1 MGMGMSATTAADWR
15 GVAAE
20 KHDET
25 PGRMGVRLR
34 ARSRRL
40 LLRLV
45 RPYRR
50 ELAICTV
57 MVIVTTVFNLAGPYL
72 VAVGI
77 DRGIPALRSGDWTP
91 ILLVFT
97 SMAVSAVIAATTRAW
112 FLNRVGS
119 VAQTMLLDLRRMVF
133 AKFQSLPLAFHEN
146 YTSGR
151 VISRLTSDP
160 DALNDLIDNGLDGLL
175 DAVLTVSAIGAMMA
189 FLDWPMALV
198 VGCAFPFLWL
208 LMRWFSRRS
217 AVAYRRTRETIAALI
232 VHFVETCNGIRAVKA
247 FRREPR
253 NNEIFDQLNNEFRD
267 ANATTMSLLSIFI
280 PGMKMIG
287 SVTTAAVIVYGGY
300 RVLDG
305 DLQIGIL
312 VGFLLYLRRFFHPLE
327 DIAMFYNSF
336 QSGTAALEK
345 LSGILEQPSSL
356 REPADPTP
364 LPARI
369 AGTVEFRDV
378 VFAYP
383 ERESDMS
390 SASGETEGPGSAAEA
405 EAGAVAVAVA
415 VAGAE
420 TGDVQTGAGAGAVI
434 LPLLDLAIP
443 AGQTVALVGATG
455 AGKSTLARLLCRFY
469 DPRDGSVR
477 IDGIDV
483 RDLADADLRRA
494 VVMVAQENFLFSGSV
509 ADNIAFGKPGATREE
524 VEAAARAIGADEF
537 ISALPDGYDTDV
549 KKRGGRLSAG
559 QRQLVAFAR
568 AFIADP
574 AVLVL
579 DEATSSLDVPSERLV
594 QRALRTILAD
604 RTALIIAHRLS
615 TVEIAD
621 RVLVM
626 EQGRIVEDGSPA
638 DLLAEGTG
646 RFAGLHEAWRES
658 LV

>member
-1 MGMGMSATTAADWR
+1 MTTTTTTEWR
-15 GVAAE
+15 GVAVE
-20 KHDET
+20 KKDDL
-25 PGRMGVRLR
+25 PDKRGIRLR
-34 ARSRRL
+34 ARSRKL
-40 LLRLV
+40 LAELV
-45 RPYRR
+45 RPHRR
-50 ELAICTV
+50 ELLFCTG
-57 MVIVTTVFNLAGPYL
+57 MVLVQTVFNMAGPYL
-72 VAVGI
+72 VSIGI
-77 DRGIPALRSGDWTP
+77 DRGIPALRRGDWGP
-91 ILLVFT
+91 ITAVFVA
-97 SMAVSAVIAATTRAW
+97 MVISAILASGLRAI
-112 FLNRVGS
+112 FLNKVGRIG
-119 VAQTMLLDLRRMVF
+119 QTMLLNLRRMVF
-133 AKFQSLPLAFHEN
+133 MKFQALPLAFHEN

-175 DAVLTVSAIGAMMA
+175 DAVLTVSAIGIMMA
-189 FLDWPMALV
+189 VLDVPLTLV
-198 VGCAFPFLWL
+198 VALAFPAMLL
-208 LMRWFSRRS
+208 LMRWFSRHS

-253 NNEIFDQLNNEFRD
+253 NEEIFGQLNNEFRA
-267 ANATTMSLLSIFI
+267 ANARAMNLLAIFI
-280 PGMKMIG
+280 PGMKT
-287 SVTTAAVIVYGGY
+287 VAAFTTAAVVVYGGF
-300 RVLDG
+300 RVMDG
-305 DLQIGIL
+305 NIQIGVL
-312 VGFLLYLRRFFHPLE
+312 VGFVLYLRRFFHPLE

-345 LSGILEQPSSL
+345 LSGVLEEANELP
-356 REPADPTP
+356 EPADPKP
-364 LPARI
+364 LPSPLR
-369 AGTVEFRDV
+369 GEVSFEGVT
-378 VFAYP
+378 FAYP
-383 ERESDMS
+383 KRESDET
-390 SASGETEGPGSAAEA
+390 SASGAGAEA
-405 EAGAVAVAVA
+405 EDIG
-415 VAGAE
+415 
-420 TGDVQTGAGAGAVI
+420 TGGKVI
-434 LPLLDLAIP
+434 LPLLDLEVP

-469 DPRDGSVR
+469 DPQDGAVCV
-477 IDGIDV
+477 DGVDV

-494 VVMVAQENFLFSGSV
+494 VVMVTQENFLFAGSV
-509 ADNIAFGKPGATREE
+509 ADNIAFGRPDATRPEI
-524 VEAAARAIGADEF
+524 EAAARAIGAHEF

-579 DEATSSLDVPSERLV
+579 DEATSSLDVPSERMV

-626 EQGRIVEDGSPA
+626 EQGRIVEDGEPSA
-638 DLLAEGTG
+638 LLAAGTG
-646 RFAGLHEAWRES
+646 RFAGLHQAWRES

>member
-1 MGMGMSATTAADWR
+1 MVVVQTACA
-15 GVAAE
+15 
-20 KHDET
+20 
-25 PGRMGVRLR
+25 M
-34 ARSRRL
+34 
-40 LLRLV
+40 
-45 RPYRR
+45 
-50 ELAICTV
+50 
-57 MVIVTTVFNLAGPYL
+57 AGPYL

-77 DRGIPALRSGDWTP
+77 DHGIPALRDGDWAP
-91 ILLVFT
+91 IIGVFAGMLT
-97 SMAVSAVIAATTRAW
+97 SAIAASGLRAV
-112 FLNRVGS
+112 FLNRVGRIG
-119 VAQTMLLDLRRMVF
+119 QTMLLDLRRLVF
-133 AKFQSLPLAFHEN
+133 SKFQSLPLAFHEN

-175 DAVLTVSAIGAMMA
+175 DAVLTVSAIGIMMA
-189 FLDWPMALV
+189 VLDVPLFLV
-198 VGCAFPFLWL
+198 VMVALPFMLL
-208 LMRWFSRRS
+208 LMRWFSRKS

-253 NNEIFDQLNNEFRD
+253 NNEIFGLLNDDYRA
-267 ANATTMSLLSIFI
+267 ANARAMNLLAVFI

-287 SVTTAAVIVYGGY
+287 STTTAAVLVYGGY
-300 RVLDG
+300 RVMDG
-305 DLQIGIL
+305 DLQVGVL
-312 VGFLLYLRRFFHPLE
+312 VGFVLYLRQFFHPLE

-345 LSGILEQPSSL
+345 LSGILDEASTLP
-356 REPADPTP
+356 EPTDPTP
-364 LPARI
+364 LPAAI
-369 AGTVEFRDV
+369 AGAVTFSGVT
-378 VFAYP
+378 FAYP
-383 ERESDMS
+383 KRETDQS
-390 SASGETEGPGSAAEA
+390 SASGETSTGTTLVEQVVTVSADGEEHVGPG
-405 EAGAVAVAVA
+405 GK
-415 VAGAE
+415 
-420 TGDVQTGAGAGAVI
+420 VI
-434 LPLLDLAIP
+434 LPLLDLAVP

-469 DPRDGSVR
+469 DPQSGAVEVDGV
-477 IDGIDV
+477 DV
-483 RDLADADLRRA
+483 RDLADRDLRRA
-494 VVMVAQENFLFSGSV
+494 VVMVTQENFLFTGSV
-509 ADNIAFGKPGATREE
+509 ADNIAFGKPDATRAQ
-524 VEAAARAIGADEF
+524 VEAAAKAIGAHEF
-537 ISALPDGYDTDV
+537 ISALPEGYDTDV

-579 DEATSSLDVPSERLV
+579 DEATSSLDVPSERMV
-594 QRALRTILAD
+594 QRALRTILRD

-626 EQGRIVEDGSPA
+626 EDGRIVEDGSPA
-638 DLLAEGTG
+638 ELLAEGSG

>member
-1 MGMGMSATTAADWR
+1 MTTTTTTDWR
-15 GVAAE
+15 GVAVE
-20 KHDET
+20 KKDDL
-25 PGRMGVRLR
+25 PDKRGIRLR

-40 LLRLV
+40 LGELV
-45 RPYRR
+45 RPHRG
-50 ELAICTV
+50 ELLFCTG
-57 MVIVTTVFNLAGPYL
+57 MVLVQTVFNMAGPYL
-72 VAVGI
+72 VSIGI
-77 DRGIPALRSGDWTP
+77 DRGIPALRRGDWGP
-91 ILLVFT
+91 ITAVFVAMVL
-97 SMAVSAVIAATTRAW
+97 SAILASGLRAV
-112 FLNRVGS
+112 FLNKVGRIG
-119 VAQTMLLDLRRMVF
+119 QTMLLNLRRMVF
-133 AKFQSLPLAFHEN
+133 MKFQALPLAFHEN

-175 DAVLTVSAIGAMMA
+175 DAVLTVSAIGIMMA
-189 FLDWPMALV
+189 VLDVPLTLV
-198 VGCAFPFLWL
+198 VALAFPAMLL
-208 LMRWFSRRS
+208 LMRWFSRHS

-253 NNEIFDQLNNEFRD
+253 NEEIFGQLNNEFRA
-267 ANATTMSLLSIFI
+267 ANARAMNLLAIFI
-280 PGMKMIG
+280 PGMKT
-287 SVTTAAVIVYGGY
+287 VAAFTTAAVVVYGGF
-300 RVLDG
+300 RVMDG
-305 DLQIGIL
+305 NIQIGVL
-312 VGFLLYLRRFFHPLE
+312 VGFVLYLRRFFHPLE

-345 LSGILEQPSSL
+345 LSGVLEEANELP
-356 REPADPTP
+356 EPADPKP
-364 LPARI
+364 LPSPLR
-369 AGTVEFRDV
+369 GEVSFEGVT
-378 VFAYP
+378 FAYP
-383 ERESDMS
+383 KRESDET
-390 SASGETEGPGSAAEA
+390 SASGAGAEA
-405 EAGAVAVAVA
+405 EDIG
-415 VAGAE
+415 
-420 TGDVQTGAGAGAVI
+420 TGGKVI
-434 LPLLDLAIP
+434 LPLLDLEVP

-469 DPRDGSVR
+469 DPQDGAVR
-477 IDGIDV
+477 VDGVDV
-483 RDLADADLRRA
+483 RDLADTDLRRA
-494 VVMVAQENFLFSGSV
+494 VVMVTQENFLFAGSV
-509 ADNIAFGKPGATREE
+509 ADNIAFGRPDATRPEI
-524 VEAAARAIGADEF
+524 EAAARAIGAHEF

-579 DEATSSLDVPSERLV
+579 DEATSSLDVPSERMV

-626 EQGRIVEDGSPA
+626 EQGRIVEDGEPSA
-638 DLLAEGTG
+638 LLAAGTG
-646 RFAGLHEAWRES
+646 RFAGLHQAWRES

>member
-1 MGMGMSATTAADWR
+1 MTTTTTTSLPGSPPAPAPAGPNPDWR
-15 GVAAE
+15 GVAPE
-20 KHDET
+20 KQDDL
-25 PGRMGVRLR
+25 PAKAGIRLR

-40 LLRLV
+40 LGELV
-45 RPYRR
+45 RPHRA
-50 ELAICTV
+50 ELVVCAV
-57 MVIVTTVFNLAGPYL
+57 MVLVQTVFNLAGPYL
-72 VAVGI
+72 VAIGI
-77 DRGIPALRSGDWTP
+77 DHGIPALKRGDWGP
-91 ILLVFT
+91 IVAVFVG
-97 SMAVSAVIAATTRAW
+97 MVISAVLAAGLRAV
-112 FLNRVGS
+112 FLNRVGRIG
-119 VAQTMLLDLRRMVF
+119 QTMLLNLRRRVF
-133 AKFQSLPLAFHEN
+133 TQFQALPLAFHEN

-175 DAVLTVSAIGAMMA
+175 DALLTVSAIGVMMA
-189 FLDWPMALV
+189 ILDVPLTLV
-198 VGCAFPFLWL
+198 VALAFPLMLL
-208 LMRWFSRRS
+208 LMRWFSRHS

-253 NNEIFDQLNNEFRD
+253 NEEIFGQLNDDYRA
-267 ANATTMSLLSIFI
+267 ANARAMTLLAVFI
-280 PGMKMIG
+280 PGMKVIAA
-287 SVTTAAVIVYGGY
+287 VTTAAVIVYGGL
-300 RVLDG
+300 RVMDG
-305 DLQIGIL
+305 DIKVGVL
-312 VGFLLYLRRFFHPLE
+312 VGFVLYLRRFFHPLE

-345 LSGILEQPSSL
+345 LSGILEEANALPQP
-356 REPADPTP
+356 EHPKP
-364 LPARI
+364 LPDPVHGAVSFEGVR
-369 AGTVEFRDV
+369 FS
-378 VFAYP
+378 YP
-383 ERESDMS
+383 KRESDET
-390 SASGETEGPGSAAEA
+390 SAGGLEA
-405 EAGAVAVAVA
+405 EDIG
-415 VAGAE
+415 
-420 TGDVQTGAGAGAVI
+420 TGGKVI
-434 LPLLDLAIP
+434 LPLLDLEVP

-469 DPRDGSVR
+469 DPQEGAVRVDGV
-477 IDGIDV
+477 DV

-494 VVMVAQENFLFSGSV
+494 VIMVTQENFLFAGSV
-509 ADNIAFGKPGATREE
+509 ADNIAFGKPGATRQE
-524 VEAAARAIGADEF
+524 VVAAAEAIGAHAF

-579 DEATSSLDVPSERLV
+579 DEATSSLDVPSERMV

-626 EQGRIVEDGSPA
+626 EHGRIVEDGEPGA
-638 DLLAEGTG
+638 LLAAGEG
-646 RFAGLHEAWRES
+646 RFAGLHQAWRDS

>member
-1 MGMGMSATTAADWR
+1 MTTTTTDWR

-20 KHDET
+20 KKDDLPDKT
-25 PGRMGVRLR
+25 GLRLR
-34 ARSRRL
+34 ARSRKL
-40 LLRLV
+40 LGELV
-45 RPYRR
+45 RPHRK
-50 ELAICTV
+50 ELIFCSG
-57 MVIVTTVFNLAGPYL
+57 MVLVQTVFNMAGPYL
-72 VAVGI
+72 VSIGI
-77 DRGIPALRSGDWTP
+77 DRGIPALRRGDWNP
-91 ILLVFT
+91 ITAVFVA
-97 SMAVSAVIAATTRAW
+97 MVVSAVLASGLRAV
-112 FLNRVGS
+112 FLNKVGRIG
-119 VAQTMLLDLRRMVF
+119 QTMLLNLRRMVF
-133 AKFQSLPLAFHEN
+133 MKFQALPLAFHEN

-175 DAVLTVSAIGAMMA
+175 DALLTVSAIGVMMA
-189 FLDWPMALV
+189 VLDVPLTLV
-198 VGCAFPFLWL
+198 VALAFPLMLL

-253 NNEIFDQLNNEFRD
+253 NEEIFGQLNNEFRA
-267 ANATTMSLLSIFI
+267 ANARAMNLLAIFI
-280 PGMKMIG
+280 PGMKTIAAF
-287 SVTTAAVIVYGGY
+287 TTAAVVVYGGL
-300 RVLDG
+300 RVMDG
-305 DLQIGIL
+305 NIQIGVL
-312 VGFLLYLRRFFHPLE
+312 VGFVLYLRRFFHPLE

-345 LSGILEQPSSL
+345 LSGVLEEANELP
-356 REPADPTP
+356 EPAEPRP
-364 LPARI
+364 LPSPLR
-369 AGTVEFRDV
+369 GRVSFDGVT
-378 VFAYP
+378 FAYP
-383 ERESDMS
+383 KRESDQS
-390 SASGETEGPGSAAEA
+390 SASGVEA
-405 EAGAVAVAVA
+405 EDVG
-415 VAGAE
+415 
-420 TGDVQTGAGAGAVI
+420 TGGKVI
-434 LPLLDLAIP
+434 LPLLDLDVP

-469 DPRDGSVR
+469 DPQDGSVR
-477 IDGIDV
+477 VDGVDV
-483 RDLADADLRRA
+483 RDLADTDLRRA
-494 VVMVAQENFLFSGSV
+494 VVMVTQENFLFAGSV
-509 ADNIAFGKPGATREE
+509 ADNIAFGRPDATRAEI
-524 VEAAARAIGADEF
+524 EAAAKAIGAHEF

-559 QRQLVAFAR
+559 QRQLIAFAR

-579 DEATSSLDVPSERLV
+579 DEATSSLDVPSERMV

-626 EQGRIVEDGSPA
+626 EQGRIVEDGEPSA
-638 DLLAEGTG
+638 LLAAGTG
-646 RFAGLHEAWRES
+646 RFAGLHQAWRES

>member
-1 MGMGMSATTAADWR
+1 MTTTTTTPAAPATDWR

-20 KHDET
+20 KQDDV
-25 PGRMGVRLR
+25 PGKAGIRLR

-40 LLRLV
+40 LGELV
-45 RPYRR
+45 RPHRR
-50 ELAICTV
+50 ELIVCTG
-57 MVIVTTVFNLAGPYL
+57 MVLVQTAFNMAGPYL

-77 DRGIPALRSGDWTP
+77 DRGIPALRRGDWGP
-91 ILLVFT
+91 IVAVFVG
-97 SMAVSAVIAATTRAW
+97 MVISAVAAAGLRAV
-112 FLNRVGS
+112 FLNRVGRIG
-119 VAQTMLLDLRRMVF
+119 QTMLLNLRRMVF
-133 AKFQSLPLAFHEN
+133 SKFQALPLAFHEN

-175 DAVLTVSAIGAMMA
+175 DAVLTVSAIGIMMSV
-189 FLDWPMALV
+189 LDLHLTLV
-198 VGCAFPFLWL
+198 VALAFPLMLL
-208 LMRWFSRRS
+208 LMRWFSRHS

-253 NNEIFDQLNNEFRD
+253 NEDIFGQLNDDYRA
-267 ANATTMSLLSIFI
+267 ANARAMNLLAIFI
-280 PGMKMIG
+280 PGMKTIAA
-287 SVTTAAVIVYGGY
+287 VTTAAVVVYGGL
-300 RVLDG
+300 RVMDG
-305 DLQIGIL
+305 DMQVGVL
-312 VGFLLYLRRFFHPLE
+312 VGFVLYLRRFFHPLE

-345 LSGILEQPSSL
+345 LSGILEEANELP
-356 REPADPTP
+356 EPADPKP
-364 LPARI
+364 LPSPVLGAVSFEGVR
-369 AGTVEFRDV
+369 
-378 VFAYP
+378 FAYP
-383 ERESDMS
+383 KRESDAT
-390 SASGETEGPGSAAEA
+390 SASGAEGEA
-405 EAGAVAVAVA
+405 QDIG
-415 VAGAE
+415 
-420 TGDVQTGAGAGAVI
+420 TGGKVI
-434 LPLLDLAIP
+434 LPLLDLEVP

-469 DPRDGSVR
+469 DPQEGAVRVDGV
-477 IDGIDV
+477 DV
-483 RDLADADLRRA
+483 RDLSDPDLRRA
-494 VVMVAQENFLFSGSV
+494 VVMVTQENFLFTGSV
-509 ADNIAFGKPGATREE
+509 ADNIAFGKPDATRDEI
-524 VEAAARAIGADEF
+524 EAAARAIGAHDF
-537 ISALPDGYDTDV
+537 ISTLPEGYDTDV

-579 DEATSSLDVPSERLV
+579 DEATSSLDVPSERMV

-626 EQGRIVEDGSPA
+626 EHGRIVEDGEPSA
-638 DLLAEGTG
+638 LLAAGDG

>member
-1 MGMGMSATTAADWR
+1 MTSTTTDWR
-15 GVAAE
+15 GVAVE
-20 KHDET
+20 KKDDLPDT
-25 PGRMGVRLR
+25 KGIRLR

-40 LLRLV
+40 LGDLV
-45 RPYRR
+45 RPHRK
-50 ELAICTV
+50 ELLFCTG
-57 MVIVTTVFNLAGPYL
+57 MVLVQTVFNMAGPYL
-72 VAVGI
+72 VSIGI
-77 DRGIPALRSGDWTP
+77 DRGIPALRRGDWGP
-91 ILLVFT
+91 ITAVFVA
-97 SMAVSAVIAATTRAW
+97 MVVSAILASGLRAV
-112 FLNRVGS
+112 FLNKVGRIG
-119 VAQTMLLDLRRMVF
+119 QTMLLNLRRMVF
-133 AKFQSLPLAFHEN
+133 MKFQALPLAFHEN

-175 DAVLTVSAIGAMMA
+175 DAVLTVSAIGIMMA
-189 FLDWPMALV
+189 VLDVPLTLV
-198 VGCAFPFLWL
+198 VALAFPVMLL

-253 NNEIFDQLNNEFRD
+253 NEEIFGQLNNEFRA
-267 ANATTMSLLSIFI
+267 ANARAMNLLAIFI
-280 PGMKMIG
+280 PGMKT
-287 SVTTAAVIVYGGY
+287 VAAFTTAAVVVYGGL
-300 RVLDG
+300 RVMDG
-305 DLQIGIL
+305 NTQIGVL
-312 VGFLLYLRRFFHPLE
+312 VGFVLYLRRFFHPLE

-345 LSGILEQPSSL
+345 LSGVLEEANELP
-356 REPADPTP
+356 EPTDPKP
-364 LPARI
+364 LPSPLR
-369 AGTVEFRDV
+369 GEVSFDGVT
-378 VFAYP
+378 FAYP
-383 ERESDMS
+383 KRESDES
-390 SASGETEGPGSAAEA
+390 SASGESASAEA
-405 EAGAVAVAVA
+405 DTMSDSAS
-415 VAGAE
+415 
-420 TGDVQTGAGAGAVI
+420 GAGGTGGTGGKVI
-434 LPLLDLAIP
+434 LPLLDLAVP

-469 DPRDGSVR
+469 DPQDGAVR
-477 IDGIDV
+477 VDGVDV
-483 RDLADADLRRA
+483 RDLADTDLRRA
-494 VVMVAQENFLFSGSV
+494 VVMVTQENFLFAGSV
-509 ADNIAFGKPGATREE
+509 ADNIAFGRPDATRPEI
-524 VEAAARAIGADEF
+524 EAAARAIGAHEF
-537 ISALPDGYDTDV
+537 ISGLPDGYDTDV

-579 DEATSSLDVPSERLV
+579 DEATSSLDVPSERMV

-626 EQGRIVEDGSPA
+626 EQGRIVEDGEPSA
-638 DLLAEGTG
+638 LLAAGTG
-646 RFAGLHEAWRES
+646 RFAGLHQAWRDS

>member
-1 MGMGMSATTAADWR
+1 MTTTTTTDWR
-15 GVAAE
+15 GVAVE
-20 KHDET
+20 KKDDL
-25 PGRMGVRLR
+25 PDKRGIRLR

-40 LLRLV
+40 LGELV
-45 RPYRR
+45 RPHRG
-50 ELAICTV
+50 ELLFCTG
-57 MVIVTTVFNLAGPYL
+57 MVLVQTVFNMAGPYL
-72 VAVGI
+72 VSIGI
-77 DRGIPALRSGDWTP
+77 DRGIPALRRGDWGP
-91 ILLVFT
+91 ITAVFVAMVL
-97 SMAVSAVIAATTRAW
+97 SAILASGLRAV
-112 FLNRVGS
+112 FLNKVGRIG
-119 VAQTMLLDLRRMVF
+119 QTMLLNLRRMVF
-133 AKFQSLPLAFHEN
+133 MKFQALPLAFHEN

-175 DAVLTVSAIGAMMA
+175 DAVLTVSAIGIMMA
-189 FLDWPMALV
+189 VLDVPLTLV
-198 VGCAFPFLWL
+198 VALAFPAMLL
-208 LMRWFSRRS
+208 LMRWFSRHS

-253 NNEIFDQLNNEFRD
+253 NEEIFGQLNNEFRA
-267 ANATTMSLLSIFI
+267 ANARAMNLLAIFI
-280 PGMKMIG
+280 PGMKT
-287 SVTTAAVIVYGGY
+287 VAAFTTAAVVVYGGF
-300 RVLDG
+300 RVMDG
-305 DLQIGIL
+305 NIQIGVL
-312 VGFLLYLRRFFHPLE
+312 VGFVLYLRRFFHPLE

-345 LSGILEQPSSL
+345 LSGVLEEANELP
-356 REPADPTP
+356 EPADPKP
-364 LPARI
+364 LPSPLR
-369 AGTVEFRDV
+369 GEVSFEGVT
-378 VFAYP
+378 FAYP
-383 ERESDMS
+383 KRESDET
-390 SASGETEGPGSAAEA
+390 SASGAEA
-405 EAGAVAVAVA
+405 EDIG
-415 VAGAE
+415 
-420 TGDVQTGAGAGAVI
+420 TGGKVI
-434 LPLLDLAIP
+434 LPLLDLEVP

-469 DPRDGSVR
+469 DPQDGAVR
-477 IDGIDV
+477 VDGVDV
-483 RDLADADLRRA
+483 RDLADTDLRRA
-494 VVMVAQENFLFSGSV
+494 VVMVTQENFLFAGSV
-509 ADNIAFGKPGATREE
+509 ADNIAFGRPDATRPEI
-524 VEAAARAIGADEF
+524 EAAARAIGAHEF

-579 DEATSSLDVPSERLV
+579 DEATSSLDVPSERMV

-626 EQGRIVEDGSPA
+626 EQGRIVEDGEPSA
-638 DLLAEGTG
+638 LLAAGTG
-646 RFAGLHEAWRES
+646 RFAGLHQAWRES

>member
-1 MGMGMSATTAADWR
+1 MTTTTTDWR

-20 KHDET
+20 QKDDL
-25 PGRMGVRLR
+25 PGKAGIRLR
-34 ARSRRL
+34 TRSRKL
-40 LLRLV
+40 LGELV
-45 RPYRR
+45 RPHRK
-50 ELAICTV
+50 ELTFCV
-57 MVIVTTVFNLAGPYL
+57 GMVLVQTVFNMAGPYL

-77 DRGIPALRSGDWTP
+77 DRGIPALRRGDWGP
-91 ILLVFT
+91 ITAVFVA
-97 SMAVSAVIAATTRAW
+97 MVVSAVFAAGLRAI
-112 FLNRVGS
+112 FLNKVGRIG
-119 VAQTMLLDLRRMVF
+119 QTMLLDLRRLVF
-133 AKFQSLPLAFHEN
+133 SKFQALPLAFHEN

-175 DAVLTVSAIGAMMA
+175 DALLTVSAIGVMMA
-189 FLDWPMALV
+189 VLDVPLTLV
-198 VGCAFPFLWL
+198 VALALPLMLL
-208 LMRWFSRRS
+208 LMRWFSRHS
-217 AVAYRRTRETIAALI
+217 SVAYRRTRETIAALI

-253 NNEIFDQLNNEFRD
+253 NEEIFRQLNDDYRA
-267 ANATTMSLLSIFI
+267 ANARAMNLLAIFI
-280 PGMKMIG
+280 PGMKTIAAL
-287 SVTTAAVIVYGGY
+287 TTAAVVVYGGL
-300 RVLDG
+300 RVMDG
-305 DLQIGIL
+305 NMQVGVL
-312 VGFLLYLRRFFHPLE
+312 VGFVLYLRRFFHPLE

-345 LSGILEQPSSL
+345 LSGVLAEVNELP
-356 REPADPTP
+356 EPVSPKP
-364 LPARI
+364 LPSPLRGAVSFD
-369 AGTVEFRDV
+369 AVT
-378 VFAYP
+378 FAYP
-383 ERESDMS
+383 KRESDAS
-390 SASGETEGPGSAAEA
+390 SASGVEA
-405 EAGAVAVAVA
+405 QDVG
-415 VAGAE
+415 
-420 TGDVQTGAGAGAVI
+420 TGGKVI
-434 LPLLDLAIP
+434 LPLLDLEVP

-469 DPRDGSVR
+469 DPQDGAVCV
-477 IDGIDV
+477 DGVDV
-483 RDLADADLRRA
+483 RDLADGDLRRA
-494 VVMVAQENFLFSGSV
+494 VVMVTQENFLFAGSI
-509 ADNIAFGKPGATREE
+509 ADNIAFGKPDATRAEI
-524 VEAAARAIGADEF
+524 EAATRAIGAHDF

-579 DEATSSLDVPSERLV
+579 DEATSSLDVPSERMV
-594 QRALRTILAD
+594 QRALRTILAE

-626 EQGRIVEDGSPA
+626 EHGRIVEDGEPGI
-638 DLLAEGTG
+638 LLAAGSG

>member
-1 MGMGMSATTAADWR
+1 MTTTTTTDWR
-15 GVAAE
+15 GVAVE
-20 KHDET
+20 KKDDL
-25 PGRMGVRLR
+25 PDNRGLRLR

-40 LLRLV
+40 LGELV
-45 RPYRR
+45 RPHRG
-50 ELAICTV
+50 ELLFCTG
-57 MVIVTTVFNLAGPYL
+57 MVLVQTVFNMAGPYL
-72 VAVGI
+72 VSIGI
-77 DRGIPALRSGDWTP
+77 DRGIPALRRGDWGP
-91 ILLVFT
+91 ITAVFVAMVL
-97 SMAVSAVIAATTRAW
+97 SAILASGLRAV
-112 FLNRVGS
+112 FLNKVGRIG
-119 VAQTMLLDLRRMVF
+119 QTMLLNLRRMVF
-133 AKFQSLPLAFHEN
+133 MKFQALPLAFHEN

-175 DAVLTVSAIGAMMA
+175 DAVLTVSAIGVMMA
-189 FLDWPMALV
+189 VLDVPLTLV
-198 VGCAFPFLWL
+198 VALAFPAMLL
-208 LMRWFSRRS
+208 LMRWFSRHS

-253 NNEIFDQLNNEFRD
+253 NEEIFGQLNNEFRA
-267 ANATTMSLLSIFI
+267 ANARAMNLLAIFI
-280 PGMKMIG
+280 PGMKT
-287 SVTTAAVIVYGGY
+287 VAAFTTAAVVVYGGF
-300 RVLDG
+300 RVMDG
-305 DLQIGIL
+305 NIQIGVL
-312 VGFLLYLRRFFHPLE
+312 VGFVLYLRRFFHPLE

-345 LSGILEQPSSL
+345 LSGVLAEANELP
-356 REPADPTP
+356 EPADPKP
-364 LPARI
+364 LPSPLRGEVSF
-369 AGTVEFRDV
+369 AGVT
-378 VFAYP
+378 FAYP
-383 ERESDMS
+383 KRESDET
-390 SASGETEGPGSAAEA
+390 SASGAEA
-405 EAGAVAVAVA
+405 EDIG
-415 VAGAE
+415 
-420 TGDVQTGAGAGAVI
+420 TGGKVI
-434 LPLLDLAIP
+434 LPLLDLEVP

-469 DPRDGSVR
+469 DPQDGAVR
-477 IDGIDV
+477 VDGVDV

-494 VVMVAQENFLFSGSV
+494 VVMVTQENFLFAGSV
-509 ADNIAFGKPGATREE
+509 ADNIAFGRPDATRPEI
-524 VEAAARAIGADEF
+524 EAAARAIGAHEF

-579 DEATSSLDVPSERLV
+579 DEATSSLDVPSERMV

-626 EQGRIVEDGSPA
+626 EQGRIVEDGEPSA
-638 DLLAEGTG
+638 LLAAGTG
-646 RFAGLHEAWRES
+646 RFAGLHQAWRES

>member
-1 MGMGMSATTAADWR
+1 MTTTTTDWR
-15 GVAAE
+15 GVATE
-20 KHDET
+20 KKDDL
-25 PGRMGVRLR
+25 PDNSGIRLR

-40 LLRLV
+40 LAELV
-45 RPYRR
+45 RPHRR
-50 ELAICTV
+50 ELIFCTG
-57 MVIVTTVFNLAGPYL
+57 MVLVQTVFNMAGPYL
-72 VAVGI
+72 VSIGI
-77 DRGIPALRSGDWTP
+77 DRGIPALRRGDWGP
-91 ILLVFT
+91 ITAIFVAMVISAILASGLR
-97 SMAVSAVIAATTRAW
+97 AV
-112 FLNRVGS
+112 FLNKVGRIG
-119 VAQTMLLDLRRMVF
+119 QTMLLNLRRMVF
-133 AKFQSLPLAFHEN
+133 TKFQALPLAFHEN

-175 DAVLTVSAIGAMMA
+175 DAVLTVAGIGIMMA
-189 FLDWPMALV
+189 VLDVPLTLV
-198 VGCAFPFLWL
+198 VVLAFPLMLL
-208 LMRWFSRRS
+208 LMRWFSRHS

-253 NNEIFDQLNNEFRD
+253 NEEIFGQLNNEFRA
-267 ANATTMSLLSIFI
+267 ANARAMNLLAIFI
-280 PGMKMIG
+280 PGMKTIAAF
-287 SVTTAAVIVYGGY
+287 TTAAVVVYGGL
-300 RVLDG
+300 RVMDG
-305 DLQIGIL
+305 DVQIGVL
-312 VGFLLYLRRFFHPLE
+312 VGFVLYLRRFFNPLE

-345 LSGILEQPSSL
+345 LSGVLQEANELP
-356 REPADPTP
+356 EPADPKP
-364 LPARI
+364 LPSPLQGRVSFDNV
-369 AGTVEFRDV
+369 T
-378 VFAYP
+378 FAYP
-383 ERESDMS
+383 KRESDAS
-390 SASGETEGPGSAAEA
+390 SASGVEAEA
-405 EAGAVAVAVA
+405 EDIG
-415 VAGAE
+415 
-420 TGDVQTGAGAGAVI
+420 TGGKVI
-434 LPLLDLAIP
+434 LPLLDLQVP

-469 DPRDGSVR
+469 DPQDGAVR
-477 IDGIDV
+477 VDGVDV
-483 RDLADADLRRA
+483 RDLKDGDLRRA
-494 VVMVAQENFLFSGSV
+494 VVMVTQENFLFAGSV
-509 ADNIAFGKPGATREE
+509 ADNIAFGRPDAGRAEI
-524 VEAAARAIGADEF
+524 EAAARAIGAHDF

-579 DEATSSLDVPSERLV
+579 DEATSSLDVPSERMV

-626 EQGRIVEDGSPA
+626 EDGVIVEDGAPA
-638 DLLAEGTG
+638 ALLEAGTG

>member
-1 MGMGMSATTAADWR
+1 MTTTTTDWR

-20 KHDET
+20 KPDDL
-25 PGRMGVRLR
+25 PNQAGLRLR

-40 LLRLV
+40 LGELV
-45 RPYRR
+45 RPHRR
-50 ELAICTV
+50 ELIFCTG
-57 MVIVTTVFNLAGPYL
+57 MVLVQTVFNMAGPYL

-77 DRGIPALRSGDWTP
+77 DRGIPALRTGDWGP
-91 ILLVFT
+91 IIAVFVG
-97 SMAVSAVIAATTRAW
+97 MVVSAVIASGLRAV
-112 FLNRVGS
+112 FLNKVGRIG
-119 VAQTMLLDLRRMVF
+119 QTMLLNLRRMVF
-133 AKFQSLPLAFHEN
+133 GKFQALPVAFHEN

-175 DAVLTVSAIGAMMA
+175 DALLTVSAIGVMMA
-189 FLDWPMALV
+189 VLDVPLTFVVVLAL
-198 VGCAFPFLWL
+198 PLMLL
-208 LMRWFSRRS
+208 LMRWFSRHS

-253 NNEIFDQLNNEFRD
+253 NEEIFGQLNDDYRA
-267 ANATTMSLLSIFI
+267 ANARAMNLLAIFI
-280 PGMKMIG
+280 PGMKTIAA
-287 SVTTAAVIVYGGY
+287 VTTAAVVVYGGL
-300 RVLDG
+300 RVMDG
-305 DLQIGIL
+305 DMQIGVL
-312 VGFLLYLRRFFHPLE
+312 VGFVLYLRRFFHPLE

-345 LSGILEQPSSL
+345 LSGILAEANELP
-356 REPADPTP
+356 EPANPKQ
-364 LPARI
+364 LPSPVLGAVSFDSVR
-369 AGTVEFRDV
+369 
-378 VFAYP
+378 FAYP
-383 ERESDMS
+383 KRESDES
-390 SASGETEGPGSAAEA
+390 PEA
-405 EAGAVAVAVA
+405 EDISTSGK
-415 VAGAE
+415 
-420 TGDVQTGAGAGAVI
+420 VI
-434 LPLLDLAIP
+434 LPLLDLEVP

-469 DPRDGSVR
+469 DPQTGAVRVDGV
-477 IDGIDV
+477 DV
-483 RDLADADLRRA
+483 RDLSDTDLRRA
-494 VVMVAQENFLFSGSV
+494 VVMVTQENFLFTGSV
-509 ADNIAFGKPGATREE
+509 ADNIAFGKPDATRDE
-524 VEAAARAIGADEF
+524 VVAAAQAIGAHEF

-579 DEATSSLDVPSERLV
+579 DEATSSLDVPSERMV

-626 EQGRIVEDGSPA
+626 EEGRIIEDGDPTALLAAGSGHFA
-638 DLLAEGTG
+638 DL
-646 RFAGLHEAWRES
+646 HQAWRES

>member
-1 MGMGMSATTAADWR
+1 MTTTTTTTTTTDWR
-15 GVAAE
+15 GVAVE
-20 KHDET
+20 KKDDL
-25 PGRMGVRLR
+25 PDKRGIRLR

-40 LLRLV
+40 LGELV
-45 RPYRR
+45 RPHRG
-50 ELAICTV
+50 ELLFCTG
-57 MVIVTTVFNLAGPYL
+57 MVLVQTVFNMAGPYL
-72 VAVGI
+72 VSIGI
-77 DRGIPALRSGDWTP
+77 DRGIPALRRGDWGP
-91 ILLVFT
+91 ITAVFVAMVL
-97 SMAVSAVIAATTRAW
+97 SAILASGLRAV
-112 FLNRVGS
+112 FLNKVGRIG
-119 VAQTMLLDLRRMVF
+119 QTMLLNLRRMVF
-133 AKFQSLPLAFHEN
+133 MKFQALPLAFHEN

-175 DAVLTVSAIGAMMA
+175 DAVLTVSAIGIMMA
-189 FLDWPMALV
+189 VLDVPLTLV
-198 VGCAFPFLWL
+198 VALAFPAMLL
-208 LMRWFSRRS
+208 LMRWFSRHS

-253 NNEIFDQLNNEFRD
+253 NEEIFGQLNNEFRA
-267 ANATTMSLLSIFI
+267 ANARAMNLLAIFI
-280 PGMKMIG
+280 PGMKT
-287 SVTTAAVIVYGGY
+287 VAAFTTAAVVVYGGF
-300 RVLDG
+300 RVMDG
-305 DLQIGIL
+305 NIQIGVL
-312 VGFLLYLRRFFHPLE
+312 VGFVLYLRRFFHPLE

-345 LSGILEQPSSL
+345 LSGVLEEANELP
-356 REPADPTP
+356 EPADPKP
-364 LPARI
+364 LPSPLR
-369 AGTVEFRDV
+369 GEVSFEGVT
-378 VFAYP
+378 FAYP
-383 ERESDMS
+383 KRESDET
-390 SASGETEGPGSAAEA
+390 SASGAGAEA
-405 EAGAVAVAVA
+405 EDIG
-415 VAGAE
+415 
-420 TGDVQTGAGAGAVI
+420 TGGKVI
-434 LPLLDLAIP
+434 LPLLDLEVP

-469 DPRDGSVR
+469 DPQDGAVR
-477 IDGIDV
+477 VDGVDV
-483 RDLADADLRRA
+483 RDLADTDLRRA
-494 VVMVAQENFLFSGSV
+494 VVMVTQENFLFAGSV
-509 ADNIAFGKPGATREE
+509 ADNIAFGRPDATRPEI
-524 VEAAARAIGADEF
+524 EAAARAIGAHEF

-579 DEATSSLDVPSERLV
+579 DEATSSLDVPSERMV

-626 EQGRIVEDGSPA
+626 EQGRIVEDGEPSA
-638 DLLAEGTG
+638 LLAAGTG
-646 RFAGLHEAWRES
+646 RFAGLHQAWRES

>member
-1 MGMGMSATTAADWR
+1 MTTTTTTDWR
-15 GVAAE
+15 GVAVE
-20 KHDET
+20 KKDDL
-25 PGRMGVRLR
+25 PDKRGIRLR

-40 LLRLV
+40 LGELV
-45 RPYRR
+45 RPHRG
-50 ELAICTV
+50 ELLFCTG
-57 MVIVTTVFNLAGPYL
+57 MVLVQTVFNMAGPYL
-72 VAVGI
+72 VSIGI
-77 DRGIPALRSGDWTP
+77 DRGIPALRRGDWGP
-91 ILLVFT
+91 ITAVFVAMVL
-97 SMAVSAVIAATTRAW
+97 SAILASGLRAV
-112 FLNRVGS
+112 FLNKVGRIG
-119 VAQTMLLDLRRMVF
+119 QTMLLNLRRMVF
-133 AKFQSLPLAFHEN
+133 MKFQALPLAFHEN

-175 DAVLTVSAIGAMMA
+175 DAVLTVSAIGIMMA
-189 FLDWPMALV
+189 VLDVPLTLV
-198 VGCAFPFLWL
+198 VALAFPAMLL
-208 LMRWFSRRS
+208 LMRWFSRHS

-253 NNEIFDQLNNEFRD
+253 NEEIFGQLNNEFRA
-267 ANATTMSLLSIFI
+267 ANARAMNLLAIFI
-280 PGMKMIG
+280 PGMKT
-287 SVTTAAVIVYGGY
+287 VAAFTTAAVVVYGGF
-300 RVLDG
+300 RVMDG
-305 DLQIGIL
+305 NIQIGVL
-312 VGFLLYLRRFFHPLE
+312 VGFVLYLRRFFHPLE

-345 LSGILEQPSSL
+345 LSGVLEEANELP
-356 REPADPTP
+356 EPTDPKP
-364 LPARI
+364 LPSPLR
-369 AGTVEFRDV
+369 GEVSFEGVT
-378 VFAYP
+378 FAYP
-383 ERESDMS
+383 KRESDET
-390 SASGETEGPGSAAEA
+390 SASGAGAEA
-405 EAGAVAVAVA
+405 EDIG
-415 VAGAE
+415 
-420 TGDVQTGAGAGAVI
+420 TGGKVI
-434 LPLLDLAIP
+434 LPLLDLEVP

-469 DPRDGSVR
+469 DPQDGAVR
-477 IDGIDV
+477 VDGVDV
-483 RDLADADLRRA
+483 RDLADTDLRRA
-494 VVMVAQENFLFSGSV
+494 VVMVTQENFLFAGSV
-509 ADNIAFGKPGATREE
+509 ADNIAFGRPDATRPEI
-524 VEAAARAIGADEF
+524 EAAARAIGAHEF

-579 DEATSSLDVPSERLV
+579 DEATSSLDVPSERMV

-626 EQGRIVEDGSPA
+626 EQGRIVEDGEPSA
-638 DLLAEGTG
+638 LLAAGTG
-646 RFAGLHEAWRES
+646 RFAGLHQAWRES

>member
-1 MGMGMSATTAADWR
+1 MTSTTTDWR
-15 GVAAE
+15 GVAVE
-20 KHDET
+20 KKDEL
-25 PGRMGVRLR
+25 PDNKGIRLR

-40 LLRLV
+40 LGELV
-45 RPYRR
+45 RPHRR
-50 ELAICTV
+50 ELLFCTG
-57 MVIVTTVFNLAGPYL
+57 MVLVQTVFNMAGPYL
-72 VAVGI
+72 VSIGI
-77 DRGIPALRSGDWTP
+77 DRGIPALRRGDWGP
-91 ILLVFT
+91 ITAVFVAMVI
-97 SMAVSAVIAATTRAW
+97 SAILASGLRAV
-112 FLNRVGS
+112 FLNKVGRIG
-119 VAQTMLLDLRRMVF
+119 QTMLLNLRRMVF
-133 AKFQSLPLAFHEN
+133 MKFQALPLAFHEN

-175 DAVLTVSAIGAMMA
+175 DAVLTVSAIGVMMA
-189 FLDWPMALV
+189 VLDVPLTLV
-198 VGCAFPFLWL
+198 VALAFPLMLL

-253 NNEIFDQLNNEFRD
+253 NEEIFGQLNNEFRA
-267 ANATTMSLLSIFI
+267 ANASAMNLLAIFI
-280 PGMKMIG
+280 PGMKT
-287 SVTTAAVIVYGGY
+287 VAAFTTAAVVVYGGF
-300 RVLDG
+300 RVMDG
-305 DLQIGIL
+305 NIQIGVL
-312 VGFLLYLRRFFHPLE
+312 VGFVLYLRRFFHPLE

-345 LSGILEQPSSL
+345 LSGVLEEANELP
-356 REPADPTP
+356 EPTDPKP
-364 LPARI
+364 LPSPLR
-369 AGTVEFRDV
+369 GEVSFDTVT
-378 VFAYP
+378 FAYP
-383 ERESDMS
+383 KRESDET
-390 SASGETEGPGSAAEA
+390 SASGVEA
-405 EAGAVAVAVA
+405 EDVG
-415 VAGAE
+415 
-420 TGDVQTGAGAGAVI
+420 TGGKVI
-434 LPLLDLAIP
+434 LPLLDVRVP

-469 DPRDGSVR
+469 DPQDGAVR
-477 IDGIDV
+477 VDGVDV

-494 VVMVAQENFLFSGSV
+494 VVMVTQENFLFAGSV
-509 ADNIAFGKPGATREE
+509 ADNIAFGRPDATRPEI
-524 VEAAARAIGADEF
+524 EAAARAIGAHEF

-579 DEATSSLDVPSERLV
+579 DEATSSLDVPSERMV

-626 EQGRIVEDGSPA
+626 EQGRIVEDGEPSA
-638 DLLAEGTG
+638 LLAAGTG
-646 RFAGLHEAWRES
+646 RFAGLHQAWRDS